1 MPKFFLQGIVI
12 FFFCLAN
19 LSCSGYV
26 LGKRSNPFFI
36 YGVESVSV
44 PAFTNDTPVP
54 DVGTYLGQEVV
65 NMLAEFP
72 ELKLAMGE
80 NLSTDA
86 VLLGR
91 VTSSPLRKEV
101 ITSSQYLSSNAV
113 APINASARNPF
124 LVPSASSTAMAVE
137 FTLMTHQGKIL
148 WTKSLPY
155 STRYTVELYDGEGSS
170 VIVSQTLENARR
182 SYRNAAKDVA
192 QNLRSLVIDAF

>member
-26 LGKRSNPFFI
+26 MGKRSNPFLI

-54 DVGTYLGQEVV
+54 DVGLYVGQEVV
-65 NMLAEFP
+65 SMLAEFP

-86 VLLGR
+86 VLIGR
-91 VTSSPLRKEV
+91 
-101 ITSSQYLSSNAV
+101 ITSAPTQNEAITNSQYLSSNAV
-113 APINASARNPF
+113 APINAGFRNPF
-124 LVPSASSTAMAVE
+124 LVPSANSTTMVAE
-137 FTLMTHQGKIL
+137 FTLMTHKGKIL
-148 WTKSLPY
+148 WSKSLPY
-155 STRYTVELYDGEGSS
+155 STRYTVELYDGEASS
-170 VIVSQTLENARR
+170 VIVTQTLENARR
-182 SYRNAAKDVA
+182 SYRNAAKDLA